1 MLDSLEGVYISNVGL
16 VRSLVTRCVDH
27 EMRVMP
33 IVSKCHQ
40 EMVRVVES
48 IDGEAD
54 ARHVVNR

>member
-1 MLDSLEGVYISNVGL
+1 MLDSLEGVYISNVDL
-16 VRSLVTRCVDH
+16 MRSLVTRCVDH

-33 IVSKCHQ
+33 IIGNCHQ
-40 EMVRVVES
+40 EMIKVVRS